1 MYGGIVIISLAA
13 AVFMGGQ
20 AASVPHLIGKD
31 RATQAMSALLAAEQ
45 VTQMILPP
53 VGGAFFALVGPLP
66 ALTINAATYLLSQ
79 TAFVTV
85 PTLGPATPSGLPS
98 LRTFA
103 ALSLSFNFFG
113 LMAGAAL
120 IPFLKR
126 SFGASDLVVGYVFG
140 LMAVGSIFGSWFAG
154 RVPRS
159 WPFGRIIIVAYAA
172 DGIAFIPVMFTHK
185 LAIAVAFLAITD
197 AFVLFEVAQIV
208 GWRMRI
214 VPEALVGRVFGVAR
228 LARAGRHR
236 TGRAAGRCDRR
247 PLRRP
252 DADHRRGLGVSGDGA
267 RRLGVAGGAA
277 RAPLMD
283 NPAA

>member
-1 MYGGIVIISLAA
+1 M
-13 AVFMGGQ
+13 
-20 AASVPHLIGKD
+20 
-31 RATQAMSALLAAEQ
+31 
-45 VTQMILPP
+45 
-53 VGGAFFALVGPLP
+53 
-66 ALTINAATYLLSQ
+66 
-79 TAFVTV
+79 

-98 LRTFA
+98 LRTIGNDITIGFRFLGSDAALRTFA

-113 LMAGAAL
+113 LMAGAAR

-172 DGIAFIPVMFTHK
+172 DGIAFIPAMFTHK
-185 LAIAVAFLAITD
+185 LAIAVAFLTITD

-228 LARAGRHR
+228 LLALVGTVPGALLG
-236 TGRAAGRCDRR
+236 GV
-247 PLRRP
+247 L
-252 DADHRRGLGVSGDGA
+252 ADHFGA
-267 RRLGVAGGAA
+267 RTPIIAARVRVPRGRLRLAAHRLYRSAPTADRGRDARSARRRRSADRSGGAS
-277 RAPLMD
+277 RGGG
-283 NPAA
+283 